1 MKANDNLE
9 KSNLHP
15 RNLHR
20 SRYDFGLLISNCP
33 ELKQYVS
40 INKYEIE
47 TIDFSDPR
55 AVKVLNK
62 ALLKT
67 YYNLDF
73 WNIPPQYLCPPIPG
87 RADYIHYIADLLA
100 EGNNGKIPT
109 ETTVLGLDIGTGAN
123 CIYPILGNAIY
134 NWSFVATDI
143 DKKAIENCSKIIEAN
158 PKLIDSI
165 SLQLQTESRFIFKNI
180 IVPEDRFTFTM
191 CNPPFHSSAEEANK
205 GSLRKVK
212 NLNPRDKKVNSPVL
226 NFGGQSNE
234 LWCQGGEIA
243 FITQMIFESVH
254 YQSQCL
260 WFTTLVSKKE
270 NLPAI
275 YKTLKKVNAAS
286 VKTIEMA
293 QGQKNSRIVA
303 WSFLNDSQRNSWKLT
318 TKKSSLEEYN
328 SDLAKAEEDIQNGNF
343 LTHNQMKKEIENWKK
358 K

>member
-1 MKANDNLE
+1 MLIFASKIRKMQSKDNSE
-9 KSNLHP
+9 KNNLHP

-20 SRYDFGLLISNCP
+20 NRYDFELLISNCP

-40 INKYEIE
+40 INKYDIE
-47 TIDFSDPR
+47 TINFSNPK

-67 YYNLDF
+67 YYNLDY
-73 WNIPPQYLCPPIPG
+73 WSIPVNYLCPPIPG

-100 EGNNGKIPT
+100 ENNNGIIPT

-143 DKKAIENCSKIIEAN
+143 DKKAIENCSKIIENN

-165 SLQLQTESRFIFKNI
+165 SLQQQTESRFIFKNI
-180 IVPEDRFTFTM
+180 ITQEDRFAFTM

-205 GSLRKVK
+205 GSIRKIK
-212 NLNPRDKKVNSPVL
+212 NLNPKDKKTNTPVL
-226 NFGGQSNE
+226 NFGGQNNE
-234 LWCQGGEIA
+234 LWCKGGEIA

-254 YQSQCL
+254 YKSQCL

-270 NLPAI
+270 NLSAI
-275 YKTLKKVNAAS
+275 DKILKKVNAVN
-286 VKTIEMA
+286 VKIIDMA
-293 QGQKNSRIVA
+293 QGQKVSRIVA
-303 WSFLNDSQRNSWKLT
+303 WSFLELAKDSQHFYK
-318 TKKSSLEEYN
+318 
-328 SDLAKAEEDIQNGNF
+328 
-343 LTHNQMKKEIENWKK
+343 
-358 K
+358 